1 MQLIES
7 PVRASETTIAIGP
20 SVAVELSWVLLAAR
34 RDQLCESQ
42 SALAAFYRGTGGL
55 AERVRSFWPDRVADF
70 GEELVLA
77 DEASVIGSVDIE
89 ELLTGIADAATRD
102 LRKPRL
108 ASEDESD
115 RAVFLARLDRLRRAA
130 RLRREYVSM
139 LRELW
144 GSFGATWQND
154 GRRLVEATAERYRR
168 RLERGAKWV
177 DIVVADSG
185 HLSAHLPELIE
196 RLAPISSVTIAPSFF
211 SGQGLLLDLPSGVL
225 VGVPATASDPGARE
239 RTEGVAKR
247 LKALA
252 DPTRLAI
259 AYNLGEGSM
268 TVGEIAKCFD
278 LAQPTVST
286 HVKILREAGIVSG
299 IRRGNRL
306 ELVLRADAANE
317 LLEELKALLNR
328 STVRDAHRG

>member
-130 RLRREYVSM
+130 RLLPARARRQEPMQTSTCDA
-139 LRELW
+139 
-144 GSFGATWQND
+144 SF
-154 GRRLVEATAERYRR
+154 
-168 RLERGAKWV
+168 
-177 DIVVADSG
+177 
-185 HLSAHLPELIE
+185 IE
-196 RLAPISSVTIAPSFF
+196 TCYFAARSCRV
-211 SGQGLLLDLPSGVL
+211 LDLKG
-225 VGVPATASDPGARE
+225 
-239 RTEGVAKR
+239 
-247 LKALA
+247 
-252 DPTRLAI
+252 
-259 AYNLGEGSM
+259 
-268 TVGEIAKCFD
+268 
-278 LAQPTVST
+278 
-286 HVKILREAGIVSG
+286 
-299 IRRGNRL
+299 
-306 ELVLRADAANE
+306 
-317 LLEELKALLNR
+317 
-328 STVRDAHRG
+328 